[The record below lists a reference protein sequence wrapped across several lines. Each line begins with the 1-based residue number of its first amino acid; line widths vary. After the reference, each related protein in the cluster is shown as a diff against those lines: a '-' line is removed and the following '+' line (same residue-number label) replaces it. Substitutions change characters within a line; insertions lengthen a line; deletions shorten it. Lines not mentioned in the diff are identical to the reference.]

1 MRLDATTLKDLSI
14 FGHTGEDVFA
24 LLDHTTT
31 QEGRAALRRHIQHP
45 PDHLEAVQSQQA
57 VTRWWLAQPG
67 AWTDKISNGTLVM
80 LEKFFES
87 ADNATVP
94 PAGISL
100 LLGATLQRWLN
111 RNQYTFIQFSLSHL
125 IDFLNGCTELIALLE
140 EDDLPQLLYTELIHM
155 QEQLNHPLVGELLQ
169 MGKEISYTRMARISY
184 RARRELKTAA
194 QRLMYHYARLDAWRA
209 LALATLKLGWAMPE
223 LLPSAPVRLEV
234 KALYHPLLQQPVP
247 YDVTFD
253 AQSHFLLLTGAN
265 MSGKTTFMRALGV
278 GALLAHIGGGVPANA
293 ASFSFLKGIITNMHV
308 EDDILRG
315 ESFFFAEV
323 QRMKQ
328 TAQRIA
334 EDAPFLVL
342 MDELFKGT
350 NVYDAYECTRA
361 VVEGLLSR
369 PVHVMILST
378 HLHEVARHFENRQDI
393 QFSYFETLL
402 SEGSYHFTYELR
414 PGISDDRIGYRILKE
429 QGVIDLLQG
438 KKNDF

>member
-14 FGHTGEDVFA
+14 FGPAGEDVFA

-31 QEGRAALRRHIQHP
+31 QHGRDALRRHIQQP
-45 PDHLEAVQSQQA
+45 PDSLDLLQRHQD
-57 VTRWWLAQPG
+57 VTRWWLAQTD

-80 LEKFFES
+80 VEKFFES
-87 ADNATVP
+87 ADNAAAP

-100 LLGATLQRWLN
+100 IMGATLQRWLN
-111 RNQYTFIQFSLSHL
+111 RNQYTFVEFSLSHL
-125 IDFLNGCTELIALLE
+125 VDFLKGCTELAALL
-140 EDDLPQLLYTELIHM
+140 DTKSLPPLLHTELTHM
-155 QEQLNHPLVGELLQ
+155 REQLSHPLVGELRQLGGQ
-169 MGKEISYTRMARISY
+169 LSYTRLTRMSF
-184 RARRELKTAA
+184 RARRELKSAA

-209 LALATLKLGWAMPE
+209 LALAAQSLGWVLPQ
-223 LLPSAPVRLEV
+223 LLPSAPVRLSV
-234 KALYHPLLQQPVP
+234 SGLYHPLLQQPVP
-247 YDVTFD
+247 YDIHFD
-253 AQSHFLLLTGAN
+253 ADSHFLLLTGAN

-278 GALLAHIGGGVPANA
+278 GALLAHIGGGVPAKT

-308 EDDILRG
+308 EDNILRG

-361 VVEGLLSR
+361 VVDGLLSR
-369 PVHVMILST
+369 PVHVMLLST
-378 HLHEVARHFENRQDI
+378 HLHEVARHFEHRADM
-393 QFSYFETLL
+393 QFAYFETRLG
-402 SEGSYHFTYELR
+402 EGSYDFTYALK

-429 QGVIDLLQG
+429 QGVIDLLRG
-438 KKNDF
+438 E

>member
-14 FGHTGEDVFA
+14 FGASGEDVFA

-45 PDHLEAVQSQQA
+45 PDNLDTLNSHQE
-57 VTRWWLAQPG
+57 VTRWWLAQPD
-67 AWTDKISNGTLVM
+67 AWTSFISNGTLVM
-80 LEKFFES
+80 LEKFFEG
-87 ADNATVP
+87 ADNATAP
-94 PAGISL
+94 PAGLSL
-100 LLGATLQRWLN
+100 LMGASLQKMLN
-111 RNQYTFIQFSLSHL
+111 RNQYTFIQFSLSH
-125 IDFLNGCTELIALLE
+125 ITDFLKGALELVGLLE
-140 EDDLPQLLYTELIHM
+140 RKDLPPLLRSELTHM
-155 QEQLNHPLVGELLQ
+155 QEQTTHPLVQELISLSGQ
-169 MGKEISYTRMARISY
+169 ISYTRLARISY
-184 RARRELKTAA
+184 RTRRELKTAA
-194 QRLMYHYARLDAWRA
+194 LRLMYHYARLDAWRS
-209 LALATLKLGWAMPE
+209 LALATLSLGWTVPE
-223 LLPSAPVRLEV
+223 LMPSAPVHLTV
-234 KALYHPLLQQPVP
+234 NGLYHPLLKRPVP
-247 YDVTFD
+247 YDIHFD
-253 AQSHFLLLTGAN
+253 ADSHFLLLTGAN

-278 GALLAHIGGGVPANA
+278 GALLAHVGGGVPAKN

-361 VVEGLLSR
+361 VVDGLLSR
-369 PVHVMILST
+369 PVHVMLLST
-378 HLHEVARHFENRQDI
+378 HLHEVARHFETRTDM

-402 SEGSYHFTYELR
+402 SEGSYQFTYELKS
-414 PGISDDRIGYRILKE
+414 GISDDRIGYRILKE
-429 QGVIDLLQG
+429 QGVIDLLRG
-438 KKNDF
+438 A